1 MYALYISLVLRIVS
15 IVFEVNT
22 IHIHVGIRPRKSM
35 SAFLTSSLS
44 LVLYTAS
51 YKTPVWNNLTVVV
64 NLSTHEDT
72 NMIIFRS
79 MITTRIPVRRYE
91 HLSMQ
96 DCDRTTAEFP
106 NTIFPHHQ
114 RSRDQLK
121 RLPKVELR
129 GIDAGTCRGDPGSFD
144 VASALALSTNG
155 AYGNV
160 ILFFSIC

>member
-51 YKTPVWNNLTVVV
+51 YKTPV
-64 NLSTHEDT
+64 
-72 NMIIFRS
+72 
-79 MITTRIPVRRYE
+79 RRYE
-91 HLSMQ
+91 HPSMQ

-160 ILFFSIC
+160 ILFFSICFGLFGP